1 MGTKSPDAPATTCQ
15 TGRSGC
21 AGHWSMWIEPM
32 VMREMDS
39 RGITKYW
46 RVRSESLTSAGISS
60 EDWNKHIAHSVSILS
75 YFIAFPAF
83 HIMST
88 FQTTLLTNL
97 HCRGI
102 LDSFSLAHMSFVIV
116 VPGASS
122 DEGLKL
128 LDLSQLSRHLL
139 GREDSPPF
147 RPPGA
152 QQSQSKHRWQLHTI
166 LRSHSF
172 LSSGMQERRDP
183 PNHAR
188 KAATDAILRSE
199 VRTQIFR

>member
-1 MGTKSPDAPATTCQ
+1 MRVLPALVYPQRIGISTSHILC
-15 TGRSGC
+15 RS
-21 AGHWSMWIEPM
+21 
-32 VMREMDS
+32 
-39 RGITKYW
+39 
-46 RVRSESLTSAGISS
+46 SLTSSLSLLSISCP
-60 EDWNKHIAHSVSILS
+60 H
-75 YFIAFPAF
+75 FR
-83 HIMST
+83 
-88 FQTTLLTNL
+88 L
-97 HCRGI
+97 HCLQI
-102 LDSFSLAHMSFVIV
+102 FTVVESYSFSLAHMSFVIV